1 MPSEPRVG
9 YVLKVYPR
17 FSETFILNEILA
29 HERAGVSLEI
39 FSLRPAVDGRFHD
52 SLARVRASV
61 TYVGRPRRPDEL
73 WTEIKAAGRAGILHR
88 LTSVDDEADAE
99 EIFQA
104 LAIAHAA
111 RERNIVHLHAHF
123 ATVATRVARLA
134 AQLAEIPHSFT
145 AHAKD
150 IFHEEVREDALARE
164 ITAASGVVT
173 VSDYNA
179 AHLRRVARGRGRV
192 MRVYNGIDLAEYA
205 FEPPA
210 ERPPMIAAVGR
221 LVEKKGFPVLVE
233 ACATL
238 AARDCSFR
246 CVIVGSGPLEEAL
259 VDMIARQGLED
270 RVSLLGP
277 RPQDEVREIVRNAA
291 VLAAPCVVAADGN
304 RDGLPTV
311 LLEACALGTPV
322 VSTPV
327 TGIPEVVRDGET
339 GLLVPE
345 RDPRALADALERLL
359 EDGDERV
366 RLARASRS
374 HAETHFDLHRN
385 AASLR
390 DLFAPTRA
398 GTEPTEGLT
407 DAHRVPVR

>member
-29 HERAGVSLEI
+29 HERAGLSVEI

-52 SLARVRASV
+52 ALARVRAPV
-61 TYVGRPRRPDEL
+61 TYVGRPRQPDEL
-73 WTEIKAAGRAGILHR
+73 WTEIKAAGRAGVLHQV
-88 LTSVDDEADAE
+88 TAVDDEADAD

-104 LAIAHAA
+104 LAIARAA

-134 AQLAEIPHSFT
+134 AQLAGIPHSFT

-150 IFHEEVREDALARE
+150 IFHQDVREDALAHE
-164 ITAASGVVT
+164 IAAAAGVVT

-179 AHLRRVARGRGRV
+179 AHLRRVARGQGSV
-192 MRVYNGIDLAEYA
+192 MRVYNGIDLAQYA

-221 LVEKKGFPVLVE
+221 LVEKKGFAVLVE

-238 AARDCSFR
+238 AARGRSFR
-246 CVIVGSGPLEEAL
+246 CVIVGTGPLEEDL
-259 VDMIARQGLED
+259 LEMIARHGLED

-277 RPQDEVREIVRNAA
+277 RPQDEVREIMRNAA
-291 VLAAPCVVAADGN
+291 VLAAPCVVADDGN

-311 LLEACALGTPV
+311 LLEASALGTPV

-345 RDPRALADALERLL
+345 RDPSALADALERLL

-366 RLARASRS
+366 RLARAARS
-374 HAETHFDLHRN
+374 HAEAHFDLDRN

-390 DLFAPTRA
+390 DVFAQTRP
-398 GTEPTEGLT
+398 GTEPSEGLT